1 MTHIET
7 ETNLN
12 WDTYHHPNP
21 AMSWDVMGS
30 VAQGETRWES
40 LFAAPWLHMLW
51 NLDHYSSGWWYTY
64 PSEKYE
70 SVGMMT
76 FPMEKL
82 NSCSKPPT
90 SHRLIAPNRSRQKK
104 NWNPHENYLEMNL
117 MVWSFSHHGL
127 RLAGCCE
134 HGLGW
139 MRLRLVFQ
147 MWPPKCGWPRLP
159 TSILH
164 LYLPKSIEFI
174 EFTQFVQATELS

>member
-104 NWNPHENYLEMNL
+104 TGIHMRTIWKWTWWYDLFPI
-117 MVWSFSHHGL
+117 MVCASLAAANMDLDGWDCASSF
-127 RLAGCCE
+127 
-134 HGLGW
+134 
-139 MRLRLVFQ
+139 
-147 MWPPKCGWPRLP
+147 KCGPRSVGDP
-159 TSILH
+159 DYQQVSYTCIC
-164 LYLPKSIEFI
+164 PNP
-174 EFTQFVQATELS
+174 

>member
-90 SHRLIAPNRSRQKK
+90 RYNMY
-104 NWNPHENYLEMNL
+104 N
-117 MVWSFSHHGL
+117 
-127 RLAGCCE
+127 
-134 HGLGW
+134 
-139 MRLRLVFQ
+139 
-147 MWPPKCGWPRLP
+147 
-159 TSILH
+159 
-164 LYLPKSIEFI
+164 
-174 EFTQFVQATELS
+174 